1 MRMNTNPSKKRALI
15 SIISYDQ
22 DPAHLPPR
30 KEGLSQKEFFQQQ
43 SEFIRSH
50 RIFDLAT
57 KSWIPFEETEQE
69 LTDKNL
75 WRPSVALAMYDDLHF
90 NTYYLLYDQKASE
103 TRQKLKDQI
112 CKDIREVT
120 QNRLS
125 SFSLEEIP
133 YNFKNARD
141 LAEVYTFFFNLAK
154 EPRFHDPNTDYYIN
168 CVHGTN
174 VMRSSLFL
182 LTQDR
187 QFSGVR
193 IQPLPWH
200 NTKDRDRFRTARGG
214 YVLDD
219 PKEFNKTY
227 SQLRQ
232 YDIEKGVEQIRKGEN
247 PIAQGIYTLN
257 EDYINQLNEIR
268 RVAER
273 TKDPILLTGPTGC
286 GKTRIADN
294 ICQMRMKKDKAVVIN
309 CATLGGD
316 HNMVYSTL
324 FGCKK
329 GTHSTAFKDTLGAF
343 DAAKGGVLFLD
354 EIGELDL
361 SVQPILLKAIEE
373 RKYTPLGGSQKDT
386 KDSDFLLV
394 CGTNRSLREMVAQG
408 KFRLDLLERINLWH
422 FNLPGFAERMNT
434 DLKNNCEKVLAQNF
448 YDSYKRQ
455 VNFAPDVLDE
465 FIRELR
471 LLDQEFA
478 SSMGS
483 PYNWPGNFREFNAII
498 YRMAT
503 LADQNLITNDI
514 VQHELD
520 RVRRLRR
527 EAQSLEAFNRGQ
539 ARSPSLRGQSP
550 SPSESDLIPLESQE
564 GLSPQE
570 QGGLSPQATEELS
583 SQDIDRI
590 IAALKI
596 NLDLPP
602 IERAQLREVIRV
614 CRASRNQTQA
624 YRTLYGKSDNNS
636 STLLRFLQ
644 RHGTSFNAICSVH
657 L

>member
-1 MRMNTNPSKKRALI
+1 MHTTPTRKRALL

-22 DPAHLPPR
+22 DKARLP
-30 KEGLSQKEFFQQQ
+30 ENLEMLSKDAFLA
-43 SEFIRSH
+43 SH
-50 RIFDLAT
+50 RVYNASAQAWEPL
-57 KSWIPFEETEQE
+57 ETTRKP
-69 LTDKNL
+69 LTDLDL
-75 WRPSVALAMYDDLHF
+75 WRPSVALAMYDELPF
-90 NTYYLLYDQKASE
+90 NTYYLLYDENASTPRKKLFE
-103 TRQKLKDQI
+103 TV
-112 CKDIREVT
+112 CKDIKQVAEDRIPDFQLVT
-120 QNRLS
+120 
-125 SFSLEEIP
+125 IP
-133 YNFKNARD
+133 YNLQNPRD
-141 LAEVYTFFFNLAK
+141 SAEVYTFLYNLSK
-154 EPRFHDPNTDYYIN
+154 RECFYDKDTDYYIN

-174 VMRSSLFL
+174 AMRSCLFI
-182 LTQDR
+182 LTQEG
-187 QFSGVR
+187 QFKGVR
-193 IQPLPWH
+193 IQPFPWCTEWRK
-200 NTKDRDRFRTARGG
+200 NNCQGERWRTACGD
-214 YVLDD
+214 YLLDD
-219 PKEFNKTY
+219 PKKFYQTY
-227 SQLRQ
+227 SNLRRI
-232 YDIEKGVEQIRKGEN
+232 DILQGSQDILKGDN

-257 EDYINQLNEIR
+257 KDYIDQLNEIR
-268 RVAER
+268 RVAEP

-286 GKTRIADN
+286 GKTRIANN
-294 ICQMRMKKDKAVVIN
+294 ICQMRTKKNEKAVVIN

-316 HNMVYSTL
+316 RNMVYSAL

-329 GTHSTAFKDTLGAF
+329 GAHSTANSDTPGAF
-343 DAAKGGVLFLD
+343 DEARGGVLFLD

-434 DLKNNCEKVLAQNF
+434 DLKSNCEKVLAQNF

-455 VNFAPDVLDE
+455 VNFAPGVLDE

-478 SSMGS
+478 SSTGS

-503 LADQNLITNDI
+503 LADQKLITNDI
-514 VQHELD
+514 VQHELE

-527 EAQSLEAFNRGQ
+527 EAQSFEALYRGQ
-539 ARSPSLRGQSP
+539 APSPSPRGQSP
-550 SPSESDLIPLESQE
+550 SPAESDLIPLESQG

-570 QGGLSPQATEELS
+570 QGGLSPQAAEELS

-596 NLDLPP
+596 NPDLPP

>member
-1 MRMNTNPSKKRALI
+1 MLSKDAFL
-15 SIISYDQ
+15 
-22 DPAHLPPR
+22 A
-30 KEGLSQKEFFQQQ
+30 
-43 SEFIRSH
+43 SH
-50 RIFDLAT
+50 RVYNASAKAWEPL
-57 KSWIPFEETEQE
+57 ETTRKP
-69 LTDKNL
+69 LTDLDL
-75 WRPSVALAMYDDLHF
+75 WRPSVALAMYDELPF
-90 NTYYLLYDQKASE
+90 NTYYLLYDENASTPRKKLFE
-103 TRQKLKDQI
+103 TV
-112 CKDIREVT
+112 CKDIKQVT
-120 QNRLS
+120 EDRILD
-125 SFSLEEIP
+125 FHLVTIP
-133 YNFKNARD
+133 YSLQDPRD
-141 LAEVYTFFFNLAK
+141 SAEVYTFLYNLAK
-154 EPRFHDPNTDYYIN
+154 RECFHTADTDYYIN

-174 VMRSSLFL
+174 AMRNCLFI
-182 LTQDR
+182 LTQEG
-187 QFSGVR
+187 QFNGFR
-193 IQPLPWH
+193 IQPSPWC
-200 NTKDRDRFRTARGG
+200 NEWRKNNCQGERWRTACGD
-214 YVLDD
+214 YLLDD
-219 PKEFNKTY
+219 PKKFYQTY
-227 SQLRQ
+227 SNLRRN
-232 YDIEKGVEQIRKGEN
+232 DILQGSQDILKGEN

-539 ARSPSLRGQSP
+539 APSSSPWGQ
-550 SPSESDLIPLESQE
+550 
-564 GLSPQE
+564 
-570 QGGLSPQATEELS
+570 S